1 LSKKIIHGGLVG
13 PDDFNDC
20 KIPLRHMELPG
31 PSEVHA
37 WYLDLGLLGRSLQHA
52 LDPPEEASTATG
64 LTLGQLRFARYFYL
78 RLLLGG
84 YLGIPGKDVSINR
97 SKKGKPVLD
106 QTVHDSE
113 LHFSIAKSDDRV
125 LIGFSTS
132 GLVGVDLEP
141 AARQAHRPL
150 SVARR
155 YFTAMESMALE
166 AMDPDRVNDAFLRA
180 WACKEAVVKASGEG
194 IANQLCRFSVQMD
207 PDAAPAILDF
217 EDDDVRHW
225 SLAVVRPDTA
235 YLGAVAIHHSKMAI
249 RACRLLP
256 NPVVS

>member
-1 LSKKIIHGGLVG
+1 MIQGELIG

-20 KIPLRHMELPG
+20 RIPLRQLEMPG

-37 WYLDLGLLGRSLQHA
+37 WYLDLGLLGRSLQLA
-52 LDPPEEASTATG
+52 LDEPGGSGGSTR

-84 YLGIPGKDVSINR
+84 YLGIPGKEVSINR
-97 SKKGKPVLD
+97 SRKGKPELD
-106 QTVHDSE
+106 RTVHDSD

-125 LIGFSTS
+125 LIGLSTS

-141 AARQAHRPL
+141 AARRAHRPL

-155 YFTAMESMALE
+155 YFTARESAALE
-166 AMDPDRVNDAFLRA
+166 ALHPDQVDDAFLRA

-207 PDAAPAILDF
+207 PSRLPAILDF
-217 EDDDVRHW
+217 EGDDASRW
-225 SLAVVRPDTA
+225 SLAVIRPDA
-235 YLGAVAIHHSKMAI
+235 GYLGAVATHHSTMAI

-256 NPVVS
+256 NKSVS